1 MMMRTV
7 AALSLALVGHAYVL
21 PAHQARC
28 VLPAQQA
35 RASRRLVVGMS
46 DPLKDDMSDPEAK
59 GFAYD
64 ALAPLYG
71 NNPLKGVAS
80 GVAKKETGRRAPIPG
95 KEKTLFQK
103 VGPLVF
109 FSAVPLIIGAF
120 AFQSF
125 KEMGFNFEVLV
136 RFNLEIAIGFGATIA
151 LIYWKAASE
160 GRDLFNPEGKDDA
173 APMVD
178 LEDAFGAS
186 VEETSSND
194 SAPPGL

>member
-1 MMMRTV
+1 MQMRMQMRLPPLLLLPLHPH
-7 AALSLALVGHAYVL
+7 AA
-21 PAHQARC
+21 
-28 VLPAQQA
+28 
-35 RASRRLVVGMS
+35 
-46 DPLKDDMSDPEAK
+46 
-59 GFAYD
+59 
-64 ALAPLYG
+64 APL
-71 NNPLKGVAS
+71 
-80 GVAKKETGRRAPIPG
+80 TTAP
-95 KEKTLFQK
+95 
-103 VGPLVF
+103 
-109 FSAVPLIIGAF
+109 SR
-120 AFQSF
+120 
-125 KEMGFNFEVLV
+125 FNFEVLV

>member
-1 MMMRTV
+1 MPAMI
-7 AALSLALVGHAYVL
+7 LSPRVI
-21 PAHQARC
+21 
-28 VLPAQQA
+28 
-35 RASRRLVVGMS
+35 RLVFVS
-46 DPLKDDMSDPEAK
+46 A
-59 GFAYD
+59 A
-64 ALAPLYG
+64 
-71 NNPLKGVAS
+71 
-80 GVAKKETGRRAPIPG
+80 
-95 KEKTLFQK
+95 